1 MTGRDLR
8 GLRAYLVIVAACSN
22 GDWGWTT
29 EHDSAVWARLM
40 DIDKPSNS
48 QSART
53 GAWRALCRLADRK
66 LIECGRSGTM
76 IKVTL
81 LREDGT
87 GIAYDRPK
95 DDTEESQFMQ
105 IPTTFWTHDRDEKL
119 SLPGLALFLVVA
131 REKHWAT
138 LPAEWAP
145 QWFRGS
151 LTPAKAA

>member
-1 MTGRDLR
+1 MTGMTEGRARRSVKFAVVAEAR
-8 GLRAYLVIVAACSN
+8 GGA
-22 GDWGWTT
+22 
-29 EHDSAVWARLM
+29 
-40 DIDKPSNS
+40 DIDKTANS

-66 LIECGRSGTM
+66 LIEYSRSGTK

-95 DDTEESQFMQ
+95 GDTEESQFLQ
-105 IPTTFWTHDRDEKL
+105 SPTTFWTHGRDKKL

-138 LPAEWAP
+138 FPAEWAP
-145 QWFRGS
+145 QWYGGS
-151 LTPAKAA
+151 LTPTNAA